1 MLGQD
6 SLPEQDQWSREGQE
20 TKNHMC
26 RWFLFVGRS
35 LAIGM
40 NKILWMGK
48 AGGGL
53 THLNV
58 DLCWLVR
65 WDGRA
70 VPLMRF
76 LLLVLRD
83 L

>member
-1 MLGQD
+1 MLGQGF
-6 SLPEQDQWSREGQE
+6 LPEQDQLSREGQE
-20 TKNHMC
+20 TKDCTC
-26 RWFLFVGRS
+26 RWFLFAGRS

-40 NKILWMGK
+40 NKILRMGK

-53 THLNV
+53 THLNM

-70 VPLMRF
+70 EPLMRF